1 MEERPLRIGM
11 SLLLALLSVTL
22 ASPAFPAGADDGV
35 VWEKK
40 AKTFYSAER
49 LPRDTEIRIRVVKYG
64 KATLSLVEWVGQKK
78 DKWRELQ
85 AWDGRSLRKGGVM
98 RYRLPSAMAIGVR
111 VASKKD
117 AKVPHGLTPAFG
129 YHRMQF
135 GEGWVLD
142 VKVVDPE
149 F

>member
-1 MEERPLRIGM
+1 MKERPLRIGM
-11 SLLLALLSVTL
+11 SLLLVLLSVTL
-22 ASPAFPAGADDGV
+22 ANPAFPAGADAGV
-35 VWEKK
+35 VWEKG
-40 AKTFYSAER
+40 AKTYHSAER
-49 LPRDTEIRIRVVKYG
+49 LPRDTEVRIRVVKYG

-85 AWDGRSLRKGGVM
+85 AWDGRRLRRGGVM
-98 RYRLPSAMAIGVR
+98 RYRLSSAMAIGIR

-117 AKVPHGLTPAFG
+117 AKNPHGLAPEFG

-135 GEGWVLD
+135 GQGWILD